1 MTSKRVEEQL
11 RKKEELRQQREQR
24 EREQSET
31 KVAATSA
38 GGSGVGVADRSN
50 VGQTVP
56 APASSPSPP
65 PPAPAVPSVGDM
77 RTAGAATRRI
87 TEGWEKGLAAQLE
100 EKTAEAALL
109 AEQVNTLKT
118 LGVEWKILPVDPKLV
133 RVVGFNRFASTFD
146 PRQDRGFADLKANIE
161 AVGGNKQPGM
171 VRPSPGNEGEF
182 ELVFGERRLRAC
194 EQASLPFT
202 AIVASIADD
211 EVWLFREAEN
221 FGRKDK
227 GILELALGLVDMPE
241 RFAYGER
248 GAILEKLKISQTHYQ
263 RLKKIAGVPKAVWE
277 VLPNAHTTT
286 AREAAAIVEAYR
298 LDARAV
304 KARSAKV
311 RPDMRRADAVK
322 LLVTG
327 STSDPSAQSPGAAF
341 SISRKG
347 PALSIRL
354 SAESDESAAELE
366 AELRRWLDERG
377 LHATATN

>member
-24 EREQSET
+24 EREHSEGIA
-31 KVAATSA
+31 AATSPSRIGA
-38 GGSGVGVADRSN
+38 DDRSTDGSP
-50 VGQTVP
+50 VPAATRAPSP
-56 APASSPSPP
+56 APAGPV
-65 PPAPAVPSVGDM
+65 VPSVGDM

-109 AEQVNTLKT
+109 AEQVNSLKT
-118 LGVEWKILPVDPKLV
+118 LGVEWKILPIDPKLV
-133 RVVGFNRFASTFD
+133 RVVGFNRFSSTFD

-171 VRPSPGNEGEF
+171 VRPSAVHEGEF

-202 AIVASIADD
+202 AIVASIDD
-211 EVWLFREAEN
+211 DDVWLFREAEN

-248 GAILEKLKISQTHYQ
+248 TAILEKLKISQSHYQ

-304 KARSAKV
+304 KARSTKV
-311 RPDMRRADAVK
+311 RPDMRRSDAVK

-327 STSDPSAQSPGAAF
+327 SMGDSGAQPSGAAF

-347 PALSIRL
+347 AALSIRL

-366 AELRRWLDERG
+366 EALRRWLDERG